1 MVVKPKNIWSWF
13 GKSLFSSLCCCATT
27 VNDDDGQTNTDL
39 ELLLCS
45 FRSMGIKQLV
55 IAVNKMD
62 MVHWSQERYK
72 QVIASLTPFLLKT
85 GFKQENVRYVPVS
98 GLGGENLIVRNSE
111 GPLSE
116 WSGTW
121 GPTLAECIN
130 EYKPSN
136 RDRVMKKPLRM
147 SIADVYKHPRE
158 SCSLFSVLS
167 VLSLSLSSL
176 LHFVRS
182 ALTPSFSR
190 LFFDLCRHGSN
201 DSVGSNSN
209 WNIGHG

>member
-1 MVVKPKNIWSWF
+1 M
-13 GKSLFSSLCCCATT
+13 

-158 SCSLFSVLS
+158 SCSLFPFSFFLSLRLVHSICLGRRCRNPHDADCFLS
-167 VLSLSLSSL
+167 VVLRTCTG
-176 LHFVRS
+176 FWFITNCTR
-182 ALTPSFSR
+182 
-190 LFFDLCRHGSN
+190 
-201 DSVGSNSN
+201 
-209 WNIGHG
+209 